1 MSGNQPAGGDEISKI
16 MQFLQSQ
23 PQLIVCGRLGLQ
35 PLSDTQRREL
45 FSSVDLFDALET
57 VARLQGRWDIAYT
70 TTQRTDLVEADFL
83 ASATGE
89 ACRRARKR
97 VVTHRDFLV
106 SPRTTAQLQREIIE
120 FASADEAA
128 PPIDL
133 NTLVHMLLSIT
144 SEQNMRPEF
153 AGDVPTDAEVAKLQ
167 RDVPKMG
174 LEETLE
180 YAKTIIPDE
189 VASSLFNLPAEIRDC
204 AVEHLRL
211 VVHPVA
217 VEIEDHRPGCDACGG
232 LQDRQRCRS
241 T

>member
-1 MSGNQPAGGDEISKI
+1 MISLISMPSCGCSPRYAGRYANRGLSRRSVRLTSCLTRGVCVPVSSKSRQRGRRGQQRGTPEGASSRDTRPRPPMSGNQPAGGDEISKI

-70 TTQRTDLVEADFL
+70 TTQRADLVEADFL

-106 SPRTTAQLQREIIE
+106 SPRATAQLQREIIE

-153 AGDVPTDAEVAKLQ
+153 AGDVPTDAEVAKL
-167 RDVPKMG
+167 
-174 LEETLE
+174 
-180 YAKTIIPDE
+180 
-189 VASSLFNLPAEIRDC
+189 
-204 AVEHLRL
+204 
-211 VVHPVA
+211 
-217 VEIEDHRPGCDACGG
+217 
-232 LQDRQRCRS
+232 
-241 T
+241 